1 MIELRISEKDE
12 LREFQKRTESN
23 EELESEFDSLWDTI
37 VNNFNTVNNELTLS
51 GFLAVHEAQLSGAHE
66 NEFHALFEG
75 NFQFF
80 WTFHMYRKIFQE
92 NKKKLLDSAQV

>member
-1 MIELRISEKDE
+1 MRISEKDE

-80 WTFHMYRKIFQE
+80 FE
-92 NKKKLLDSAQV
+92 LSS